1 MALIGTIRNNG
12 WILIALMVLALGG
25 FILMDV
31 VQNSQRYQAGDAA
44 TMGSVN
50 GTTIKTQ
57 DFERYKS
64 IIYSNATSAN
74 DFQVRQQIWDY
85 FVEDAIVRDNS
96 EKIGLGVSK
105 EELLDLQFGAN
116 PSPIIQERYRGQ
128 EAQLPQIKQAIETGQ
143 LKGDEYRDFYFRWLE
158 QEKEI
163 VKARLQDKM
172 INMISKAMY
181 TPTWQ
186 AEMTFVD
193 NNQRID
199 YNFIRVPFDKIPD
212 SEVKVEDA
220 DYAAFLKE
228 NPRTYDQAFET
239 RVINYVT
246 FDVVPTTADS
256 IESKNKVIKLADG
269 LKGVAKDDSLFVVS
283 SGGTYDAGYLAKSA
297 LPAAVADRLVSAP
310 LDSLVGPYL
319 DGANYT
325 IAKILARKVIPDSV
339 RARHILLREAT
350 PANELKVDSIMGL
363 IRSGKARFDTLAMR
377 VSQDPGSGM
386 KGGDLGYF
394 SNGMMVPE
402 FNDVCFNT
410 GEQGKLYKVA
420 TQFGW
425 HIIEIT
431 GKKFIKNETSVR
443 AAYLREV
450 VRPSTGTQQ
459 IAKDKALALVQS
471 AKSIEDLEKKAIEM
485 GLRMETS
492 TPVRENE
499 YGLGALGRGKD
510 AREVIRW
517 AYNADTEVGDLSKQ
531 VFSFLDPNFFD
542 ARYVVAALKSITPKG
557 AATVASLKENT
568 QVEIEVRNR
577 KKAAAIM
584 AKIQGI
590 NTLEAATSTFGVQID
605 TMRNASLLNVT
616 LPNGAGPEVRVAGA
630 ALATAYGTVSK
641 PIVGKNG
648 VYMVKP
654 ITEKSVVQMPAD
666 LTPFRTQA
674 TSTATNAIRFN
685 LMTKLKE
692 KADLKDNR
700 AMFF

>member
-44 TMGSVN
+44 TMGSIN

-64 IIYSNATSAN
+64 VIYSNATSAN
-74 DFQVRQQIWDY
+74 DYQVRQQVWDY
-85 FVEDAIVRDNS
+85 FVEDAIVRDKA
-96 EKIGLGVSK
+96 EAIGLGVSK

-143 LKGDEYRDFYFRWLE
+143 LKDEQYRDFYFRWME

-172 INMISKAMY
+172 TNMVSKAMY

-199 YNFIRVPFDKIPD
+199 YNYVRVPFDKVPD

-220 DYAAFLKE
+220 DYAAYLKD

-239 RVINYVT
+239 RVINYVS
-246 FDVVPTTADS
+246 FDVIPTNADS
-256 IESKNKVIKLADG
+256 IESKEKVIKLAAG

-283 SGGTYDAGYLAKSA
+283 NGGTYDAGYLAKSA
-297 LPAAVADRLVSAP
+297 LPANVADQIMSAP
-310 LDSLVGPYL
+310 LDSVVGPYL
-319 DGANYT
+319 DGANWT
-325 IAKILARKVIPDSV
+325 MAKVLSRKVVPDSV
-339 RARHILLREAT
+339 RARHILLRDAT
-350 PANELKVDSIMGL
+350 PANELKADSLMGL
-363 IRSGKARFDTLAMR
+363 IRSGKARFDSVAIR
-377 VSQDPGSGM
+377 NSQDPGSGM

-431 GKKFIKNETSVR
+431 GKKFIKNEASVR
-443 AAYLREV
+443 AAYLREI

-459 IAKDKALALVQS
+459 VAKDKALALAQS
-471 AKSIEDLEKKAIEM
+471 VKSAEELEKKAGEQ
-485 GLRMETS
+485 GLRFETS
-492 TPVRENE
+492 TPVREND
-499 YGLGALGRGKD
+499 YTLGVLGRGKD
-510 AREVIRW
+510 AREVVRW
-517 AYNADTEVGDLSKQ
+517 AYKADVGDVSKE
-531 VFSFLDPNFFD
+531 VFSFQDPNFFD
-542 ARYVVAALKSITPKG
+542 ARYVVAALKSVLPKG
-557 AATVASLKENT
+557 AATVASLKTNT

-577 KKAAAIM
+577 KKGAAILS
-584 AKIQGI
+584 KLQGA
-590 NTLEAATSTFGVQID
+590 NTFEAVTAAYGVAID
-605 TMRNASLLNVT
+605 TMRGASLLNVT
-616 LPNGAGPEVRVAGA
+616 LPNGAGPEIRVAGA

-648 VYMVKP
+648 VYLVKP
-654 ITEKSVVQMPAD
+654 ITEKPAVQMPAD
-666 LTPFRTQA
+666 LTPFRNQA
-674 TSTATNAIRFN
+674 TSNSINMVRFN
-685 LMTKLKE
+685 LVNKLKE